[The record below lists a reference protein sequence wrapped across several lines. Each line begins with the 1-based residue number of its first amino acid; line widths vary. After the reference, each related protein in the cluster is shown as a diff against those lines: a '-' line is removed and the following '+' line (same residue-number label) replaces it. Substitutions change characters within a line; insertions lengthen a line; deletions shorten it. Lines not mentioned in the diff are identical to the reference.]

1 MSDQGII
8 ALLGLVSGGIMI
20 LFTYFFKN
28 IKDTVNKLSESVNS
42 RLESIETKYASVDK
56 NDAVLMK
63 MFDLFQRELDELKKD
78 CRKCRIKHQGGGGY
92 GAID

>member
-8 ALLGLVSGGIMI
+8 SLITLVSTGILV

-28 IKDTVNKLSESVNS
+28 IQSSVSNLSKSIDE
-42 RLESIETKYASVDK
+42 RLSAIELKYASVDK

-63 MFDLFQRELDELKKD
+63 MLDLFQRELDEIKKD
-78 CRKCRIKHQGGGGY
+78 CRRCRGIK
-92 GAID
+92 

>member
-8 ALLGLVSGGIMI
+8 ALIALISSGI
-20 LFTYFFKN
+20 LIIFTYFFKN
-28 IKDTVNKLSESVNS
+28 IKDSVNQLS
-42 RLESIETKYASVDK
+42 SSINTRLEAIEGKYASVDK

-78 CRKCRIKHQGGGGY
+78 CRKCRIKHQGGSNGY
-92 GAID
+92 SD